1 VVQTRESL
9 GRLRASSRSPASNMA
24 EKQLAKCNLEEDES
38 ITFKNEKR
46 TLQNQVPQKEW
57 GRP

>member
-1 VVQTRESL
+1 
-9 GRLRASSRSPASNMA
+9 MA